1 MDNKNVLKEERTIFN
16 SLKTDPNSVLSS
28 EEKIDNR
35 LLKKLKKTKYL
46 RLLAA
51 IT

>member
-1 MDNKNVLKEERTIFN
+1 MDNKNVLKEERTIFT

-35 LLKKLKKTKYL
+35 LLKKLKKTEYL
-46 RLLAA
+46 KDF
-51 IT
+51 